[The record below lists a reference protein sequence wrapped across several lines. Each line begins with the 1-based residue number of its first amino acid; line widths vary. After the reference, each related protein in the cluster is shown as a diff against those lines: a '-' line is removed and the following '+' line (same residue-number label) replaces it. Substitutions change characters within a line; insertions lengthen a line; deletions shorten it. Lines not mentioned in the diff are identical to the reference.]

1 MDSIIFDLDGTIW
14 DSIDTVLM
22 AWNSIV
28 EENKKVKKKLT
39 RKDFEGTMGLQMDDI
54 SNKLFPN
61 LDLNTRTKIIKQCF
75 EIEGKYIEEHG
86 GVLFENVEVSL
97 YNLSKKY
104 NLFIVSNC
112 QQGYIEG
119 FFQYHKLKNYFLDYE
134 IPSRTGLAK
143 GDNIKLIIERN
154 KLSKPVYVGDTEG
167 DLKASRYAGIPFVYA
182 KYGFG
187 NVSEYDQVIEKFD
200 DLFEPILKNHRW

>member
-14 DSIDTVLM
+14 DSINTVLL

-28 EENKKVKKKLT
+28 EENKQVEKKLT

-54 SNKLFPN
+54 SSKLFPN
-61 LDLNTRTKIIKQCF
+61 LDLDTRTQIIKQCF
-75 EIEGKYIEEHG
+75 EIEGEYIEEHG
-86 GVLFENVEVSL
+86 GVLYANVKDVL

-104 NLFIVSNC
+104 KLFIVSNC

-119 FFQYHKLKNYFLDYE
+119 FFRYHQLENYFLDYE
-134 IPSRTGLAK
+134 VPSRTGLTK

-154 KLSKPVYVGDTEG
+154 NLSKPVYVGDTES
-167 DLKASRYAGIPFVYA
+167 DLNASRYAGIPFVYA
-182 KYGFG
+182 NYGFG
-187 NVSEYDQVIEKFD
+187 NVGEYDQVIEKFD
-200 DLFEPILKNHRW
+200 DLLDLF

>member
-14 DSIDTVLM
+14 DSIDTVLL

-28 EENKKVKKKLT
+28 EENKQVEKKLT
-39 RKDFEGTMGLQMDDI
+39 RRDFESTMGLQMDDI
-54 SNKLFPN
+54 SSKLFPS
-61 LDLNTRTKIIKQCF
+61 LDLNTQTQIIKQCF

-86 GVLFENVEVSL
+86 GALFENVEDVL
-97 YNLSKKY
+97 HNLSKKY
-104 NLFIVSNC
+104 KLFIVSNC

-119 FFQYHKLKNYFLDYE
+119 FFRYHKLENYFLDYE
-134 IPSRTGLAK
+134 NPSRTGLTK

-154 KLSKPVYVGDTEG
+154 NLSKPVYVGDTES
-167 DLKASRYAGIPFVYA
+167 DLKASRHAGIPFVYA

-200 DLFEPILKNHRW
+200 DLLDLF

>member
-14 DSIDTVLM
+14 DSINTVLL

-28 EENKKVKKKLT
+28 EENKQVEKKLT

-54 SNKLFPN
+54 SSKLFPN
-61 LDLNTRTKIIKQCF
+61 LDLDNRTQIIKQCF

-86 GVLFENVEVSL
+86 GVLYANVKDVL

-104 NLFIVSNC
+104 KLFIVSNC

-119 FFQYHKLKNYFLDYE
+119 FFRYHQLENYFLDYE
-134 IPSRTGLAK
+134 VPSRTGLTK

-154 KLSKPVYVGDTEG
+154 NLSKPVYVGDTES
-167 DLKASRYAGIPFVYA
+167 DLNASRYAGIPFVYA
-182 KYGFG
+182 NYGFG
-187 NVSEYDQVIEKFD
+187 NVGEYDQVIEKFD
-200 DLFEPILKNHRW
+200 DLLDLF